1 LTEKP
6 LVGTLDITVSA
17 ARRGEEA
24 ELPEI
29 SDIKIDSFYV
39 AVGKKVRIAR
49 SELGL
54 SQTALA
60 DRIGFKRASI
70 ANLEAGRQRI
80 ALHLFILIAQALG
93 VEPGLLLPDTSILD
107 YTTTVTAEDLT
118 EQLIGAPE
126 STHEFVRGAVA
137 QVSPESM
144 RERR

>member
-1 LTEKP
+1 M
-6 LVGTLDITVSA
+6 
-17 ARRGEEA
+17 
-24 ELPEI
+24 PEI
-29 SDIKIDSFYV
+29 GDNKIDNFYV
-39 AVGKKVRIAR
+39 AVGEKVKTAR
-49 SELGL
+49 GELGL

-80 ALHLFILIAQALG
+80 ALHLFVLIAQALG
-93 VEPGLLLPDTSILD
+93 VEPGSLLPDIFVLD
-107 YTTTVTAEDLT
+107 HANIVTAEDLD

-137 QVSPESM
+137 QVSPESI